1 MEDIRKV
8 KTIINRLNRVCDN
21 ENKSISEVL
30 NDWQIETI
38 TFLSMIGLDNNLI
51 NDFIK
56 DIIDNLLKLTDTRIS
71 FNPSIKNLKADEI
84 EVYSS
89 SINTGLYFL
98 DGKVKVSST
107 KMSETEEKV
116 YEDSNFY
123 GIRLNEQGIEKIH
136 FEISKSINKV
146 DLKNR
151 VITQKYPLK
160 HVWIGINYESLGIES
175 SFEVTIN
182 DEMLA
187 SDLRYIEKMLYS
199 FRFEAV
205 KEILLK
211 YPAAIKII
219 GDSCNLHNFN
229 TR

>member
-219 GDSCNLHNFN
+219 EDSCNLHNFN